1 MTHINSVDA
10 TIGQPMI
17 ARVLSRKA
25 ELEAI
30 RQTLHETDLQTLSD
44 VDVALQT
51 IDALLTGDH
60 ANIPP
65 VVVADMSKWLERS
78 KHLAER
84 AVVGDAELGAA
95 APADGDASPADGDAA
110 PADPE
115 TQPLPPDSPDDGQFA
130 GAR

>member
-10 TIGQPMI
+10 TTGQPMI

-44 VDVALQT
+44 IDVALQT
-51 IDALLTGDH
+51 IDGLLTGDH

-78 KHLAER
+78 RHLAER
-84 AVVGDAELGAA
+84 PVDDNAEPQAEGDAEGQA
-95 APADGDASPADGDAA
+95 APADG
-110 PADPE
+110 E
-115 TQPLPPDSPDDGQFA
+115 TQPLPPDSPDEGQFS

>member
-10 TIGQPMI
+10 TTGQPMI

-30 RQTLHETDLQTLSD
+30 RQTLRETDLQTLSD
-44 VDVALQT
+44 IDVALQT
-51 IDALLTGDH
+51 IDGLLTGDH

-65 VVVADMSKWLERS
+65 VVVADMNRWLERS

-84 AVVGDAELGAA
+84 PIDDGAPEQEAA
-95 APADGDASPADGDAA
+95 APVDGEAA
-110 PADPE
+110 PVEPE
-115 TQPLPPDSPDDGQFA
+115 TQPLPPDSPDGGQFSD
-130 GAR
+130 AR

>member
-10 TIGQPMI
+10 TTGQPMI
-17 ARVLSRKA
+17 ARVLARKS

-44 VDVALQT
+44 IDVALQT
-51 IDALLTGDH
+51 IDGLLTGDH
-60 ANIPP
+60 SNIPP

-78 KHLAER
+78 KHLAEKP
-84 AVVGDAELGAA
+84 VDDD
-95 APADGDASPADGDAA
+95 APALEGAPVADGDAA
-110 PADPE
+110 PSEPDS
-115 TQPLPPDSPDDGQFA
+115 QPLPPDSPDDGDFA

>member
-30 RQTLHETDLQTLSD
+30 RQTLRETELQTLSD
-44 VDVALQT
+44 IDLALQT
-51 IDALLTGDH
+51 IDGLLTGDH

-65 VVVADMSKWLERS
+65 VVVADMNKWLERS
-78 KHLAER
+78 KHLAELP
-84 AVVGDAELGAA
+84 VD
-95 APADGDASPADGDAA
+95 DDAA
-110 PADPE
+110 PELAAAEPAAAAEEE
-115 TQPLPPDSPDDGQFA
+115 TQPLPPDSPDEGEFA